1 MGSVEPTSGNKYSPV
16 TLLFCK
22 HFSKAI
28 TLNVDYGVVQCALG
42 WVNFSEFEITMC
54 GMLQN
59 VKKLNGLFFLFFK
72 KNFVL
77 RKS

>member
-59 VKKLNGLFFLFFK
+59 VKKLNGLFCLFLK